1 MNIVIFTDTYLPK
14 IDGVGIS
21 VDHFSR
27 ILGARGHNFV
37 ICAPRYGDSDVE
49 QIGDNIHIIR
59 FKNAPLPSYP
69 DIKVVL
75 PSHKKLTK
83 AMSIFKPDLVH
94 IQTPGLLGQ
103 YGVLAAKMYGVPMIG
118 TYHTLV
124 SEQDTYIS
132 LYRLLKVDTLLNY
145 FKSHKKVEKR
155 LDKIERKKEKG
166 IKSQIIY
173 KLTLGLYQ
181 AGELIISPSHLIK
194 KDLIEGG
201 ASIPVEVVSN
211 GMDLDR
217 FRGSVKSPGNP
228 PKFLHVGR
236 ISFEK
241 NCEVVLK
248 AFAMLLPKF
257 PGATLDII
265 GDGPA
270 LTSMKIEAKHLGV
283 YEHCNFP
290 GFVAHGTLHDVY
302 PKYDLF
308 LTASTMETQGLVVLE
323 AMACGLPCVGVN
335 AYALPELIQHDRNGF
350 IVEPFD
356 HIHMAKRA
364 EEVLSNPDL
373 FRRFSEQSLAIAQ
386 EHELSVCADRLESV
400 YQSVVDKKRVKES
413 PAGFLDQLLK

>member
-1 MNIVIFTDTYLPK
+1 NVVIFTDTYLPK
-14 IDGVGIS
+14 VDGVGIS
-21 VDHFSR
+21 VDHFTR
-27 ILGARGHNFV
+27 ILGGRGHNFV
-37 ICAPRYGDSDVE
+37 ICAPRYSDHDPE
-49 QIGDNIHIIR
+49 TISDHIHVIR

-69 DIKVVL
+69 DIKVVI

-83 AMSIFKPDLVH
+83 AMTMFPPDLVH

-145 FKSHKKVEKR
+145 FKSHKKIEKR
-155 LDKIERKKEKG
+155 LDKIERKKKEKTL
-166 IKSQIIY
+166 KSQLIY

-194 KDLIEGG
+194 KDLVEGG
-201 ASIPVEVVSN
+201 ASIPIEVVSN

-217 FRGSVKSPGNP
+217 FRGEIKEPRKP

-248 AFAMLLPKF
+248 AFALILEKIPD
-257 PGATLDII
+257 ATLDII

-270 LTSMKIEAKHLGV
+270 LTSIKIEAKQIGV
-283 YEHCNFP
+283 FDRCNFP
-290 GFVAHGTLHDVY
+290 GFVAHGSLHEIY

-335 AYALPELIQHDRNGF
+335 AYALPELIQHERNGF
-350 IVEPFD
+350 VVEPFD
-356 HIHMAKRA
+356 HIHMAERA
-364 EEVLSNPDL
+364 LQLLGDPELYKK
-373 FRRFSEQSLAIAQ
+373 FSAQSLAIAG
-386 EHELSVCADRLESV
+386 EHELNSCADRLESV
-400 YQSVVDKKRVKES
+400 YHSVVEKHRKK
-413 PAGFLDQLLK
+413 PAGLFGGLLPG